1 MAGTDPERGPFRRA
15 KSDPPQMRNCD
26 LDLGLHLLNVI
37 DRTCRLDMHHIF
49 KKHRMTFYYWRL
61 AHSTSNFLQD
71 ILRCYFGEHFS
82 LWCRT
87 RSLVEWQIQ
96 ILKRHSRTIF
106 AFYVLEFIFI
116 WCLIC
121 FISSAFGGNKVL
133 EWLIA
138 DVNQCAREPASNRPK
153 RRLITSLLTS
163 ASLCGSQSQ
172 CNP

>member
-15 KSDPPQMRNCD
+15 KNEPPQMRNCD

-82 LWCRT
+82 LWCRLVVSLNGKY
-87 RSLVEWQIQ
+87 RSLKDTHEQYSHFMCLSLSLFDVW
-96 ILKRHSRTIF
+96 F
-106 AFYVLEFIFI
+106 VLFLLPSGVIK
-116 WCLIC
+116 CSND
-121 FISSAFGGNKVL
+121 SSLTSIN
-133 EWLIA
+133 
-138 DVNQCAREPASNRPK
+138 ARESPQVIGLSED
-153 RRLITSLLTS
+153 L
-163 ASLCGSQSQ
+163 
-172 CNP
+172 